1 MKQNIPS
8 QLATITRRVVMQLSI
23 TGVTGLSLLTAS
35 VVAQEVAPGF
45 TPGSTAN
52 QPFEL
57 LKEAVPTWVPPAT
70 EVAPSLPDWA
80 PPTTPAEVPSVNVP
94 DLSQRALN
102 SFDSDVIQPP
112 VDVEFDVL
120 QPDFNEPLQAPVQPP
135 AAIDQNAT
143 FGTFGVPVIPEV
155 PESLGVPQ
163 PAIETLS
170 PAQPLGFDSDLG
182 PSVIT
187 NEFVSPQTSA
197 AFAGA
202 QGIEGFPEANLRTPV
217 RNILSGVN
225 TRLTPTDE
233 SVHAVG
239 QLTLLSLS
247 RDYRGRGRTL
257 SSGVPN
263 LLANGPDEGDFTG
276 VDLSYGRRRGGG
288 QGWEIRY
295 LGFNPDQATDISAS
309 SPTLVYGGLAPPL
322 NDPATFGGI
331 IPIGIPE
338 TFGLSGIGFPGLS
351 VADIFNDSSNH
362 RVSRDS
368 EFGSFEF
375 NLLRASAGGHRLS
388 AGSALVEFF
397 AGLRGVSFQETTV
410 FTGAGT
416 QTVGFPT
423 SAFYSSEVENSLFG
437 LQIGGRLE
445 RPRQNGWS
453 TSFGTRIGIYN
464 NRIESRQSAQI
475 QFDDGS
481 TAVPQLLFGDDAGT
495 PFDFTDT
502 DNELAFLGELD
513 FGVIYHFRPQTRA
526 RFGYRGIAVT
536 NIADS
541 AGQLEDSLF
550 DIGEVSEPTAFGDLI
565 VGGFYFGVDHA
576 F

>member
-1 MKQNIPS
+1 MKQNIQS
-8 QLATITRRVVMQLSI
+8 QLAIIARRAMQLSI
-23 TGVTGLSLLTAS
+23 TGVAGLSLLTAS

-57 LKEAVPTWVPPAT
+57 LKEAGTVPNWNPPAT
-70 EVAPSLPDWA
+70 EVAPALPDWA
-80 PPTTPAEVPSVNVP
+80 PPSTPVEVPTVSVP
-94 DLSQRALN
+94 DMSQQNL

-112 VDVEFDVL
+112 QDVEFDIL
-120 QPDFNEPLQAPVQPP
+120 QPDIDTPPQGSSSRQP
-135 AAIDQNAT
+135 AINSDNAT
-143 FGTFGVPVIPEV
+143 FGTFGVPAIPEI
-155 PESLGVPQ
+155 PETVSMPQ
-163 PAIETLS
+163 QATETL
-170 PAQPLGFDSDLG
+170 PLGFDSDLE
-182 PSVIT
+182 PAVIE
-187 NEFVSPQTSA
+187 NEFVTPQSSV
-197 AFAGA
+197 AFEGSQGLEGYPGA
-202 QGIEGFPEANLRTPV
+202 ANLRTPV

-225 TRLTPTDE
+225 SHLTPNDGG
-233 SVHAVG
+233 VHAVG

-276 VDLSYGRRRGGG
+276 VDLSYGRRRSGG
-288 QGWEIRY
+288 QGWELRY

-309 SPTLVYGGLAPPL
+309 GPTLVYGGLAPPL
-322 NDPATFGGI
+322 NDPATFGGV
-331 IPIGIPE
+331 IPANIPE
-338 TFGLSGIGFPGLS
+338 TFGLSGIGFANLT
-351 VADIFNDSSNH
+351 VADIFDDSSNH

-368 EFGSFEF
+368 EFGSIEF
-375 NLLRASAGGHRLS
+375 NFLRASAGGHRLS
-388 AGSALVEFF
+388 CGNAMVEFF
-397 AGLRGVSFQETTV
+397 GGLRGVSFQETTV

-416 QTVGFPT
+416 RTDGFPR

-445 RPRQNGWS
+445 RQRKNGWS
-453 TSFGTRIGIYN
+453 TSFGSRVGIYN
-464 NRIESRQSAQI
+464 NRIESRQRAEV

-481 TAVPQLLFGDDAGT
+481 TAVPQILFGDAAGQS
-495 PFDFTDT
+495 FDFTGT

-526 RFGYRGIAVT
+526 KFGFRGIAVT

-550 DIGEVSEPTAFGDLI
+550 NVDEVQEPTAFTDLI